1 MVARYSAGCTEVREA
16 WRNPRFCIRSGSQGH
31 LQAASR
37 SGSSVIVRERGGPI
51 LNYSIKSV
59 VDHVISRI
67 FQKLPLLGVHR

>member
-1 MVARYSAGCTEVREA
+1 MVARYSAVVRKSGKRGVIHGFCT
-16 WRNPRFCIRSGSQGH
+16 RSGSQGH

-59 VDHVISRI
+59 VDRVISKI
-67 FQKLPLLGVHR
+67 FQKLPLLWVRS